1 MEQKI
6 IVHSELMTNY
16 KVKNKVWTIT
26 HMITCKYLKQ
36 QKIRKYFEILLKW
49 EQSFET
55 LQNWEKFFEKQQGD
69 PTKNSV
75 KKVD

>member
-1 MEQKI
+1 
-6 IVHSELMTNY
+6 
-16 KVKNKVWTIT
+16 
-26 HMITCKYLKQ
+26 MITCKYLKQ

-55 LQNWEKFFEKQQGD
+55 LQNWEKFFGKQQGE